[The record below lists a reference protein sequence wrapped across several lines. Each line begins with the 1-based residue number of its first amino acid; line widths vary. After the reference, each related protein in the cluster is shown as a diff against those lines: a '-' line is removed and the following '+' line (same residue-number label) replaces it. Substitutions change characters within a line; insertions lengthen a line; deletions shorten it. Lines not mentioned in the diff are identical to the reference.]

1 MPPAENRSTFLR
13 DTMHNQISAPKSFQP
28 KPTRRVSRRIVL
40 VGRLV
45 LVAGLALG
53 ATGCSSGGGAASVP
67 AGSPAGAS
75 VAAPANG
82 AEIDAAAFA
91 AALQRPGTVVLD
103 VRTPAE
109 FASGHLAGAVN
120 LDVNGADFHTKV
132 GALAREVPYAVYCRS
147 GNRSGT
153 ALAMMHQLGF
163 TSTYHL
169 GGGIQAWIAAGGRTV
184 TG

>member
-1 MPPAENRSTFLR
+1 
-13 DTMHNQISAPKSFQP
+13 MHSQINSPESFQP
-28 KPTRRVSRRIVL
+28 RPARRVPRRIAL
-40 VGRLV
+40 VGQLM
-45 LVAGLALG
+45 LVAGLGLG
-53 ATGCSSGGGAASVP
+53 ATGCSGGGGAAGAP
-67 AGSPAGAS
+67 PGSPVGAS
-75 VAAPANG
+75 ASAPVAAPANG

-109 FASGHLAGAVN
+109 FAAGHLAGAVN
-120 LDVNGADFHTKV
+120 LDVNGADFRTKV
-132 GALAREVPYAVYCRS
+132 GALARDVPYAVYCRS

-153 ALAMMHQLGF
+153 ALAMMRQLGF

>member
-1 MPPAENRSTFLR
+1 MRHQIRALKSLQPNTF
-13 DTMHNQISAPKSFQP
+13 
-28 KPTRRVSRRIVL
+28 RRNCRPIAL
-40 VGRLV
+40 VGQLV
-45 LVAGLALG
+45 LVAGLGLG
-53 ATGCSSGGGAASVP
+53 VSGCSSGGSAAGVP

-75 VAAPANG
+75 AGAPVAAAANG
-82 AEIDAAAFA
+82 AEVDAAAFA

-120 LDVNGADFHTKV
+120 LDVNAADFRNKV
-132 GALAREVPYAVYCRS
+132 GALARDVPYAVYCRS

-153 ALAMMHQLGF
+153 ALTMMRQLGF